1 MERLWFWLS
10 GLLTGV
16 GIVLLALP
24 APAHADPP
32 ACVVG
37 KDTVWNN
44 PVCRDCWA
52 AHPFDMRPCTEST
65 PPGVKP

>member
-1 MERLWFWLS
+1 MKKVIIG
-10 GLLTGV
+10 GLAA
-16 GIVLLALP
+16 LALVS
-24 APAHADPP
+24 APTSHADPP

-37 KDTVWNN
+37 RDTVWNN

-52 AHPFDMRPCTEST
+52 AHPFDLSPCTEST